1 MKDFDLSKITGNEP
15 PLITD
20 DEKDAELYRLRRE
33 LAEMT
38 AKARIDEQ
46 QCDDMTKLA
55 ADAVARAERAEARVR
70 ELEEALP
77 KTKDGVTVL
86 PGMYIFDVDPNG
98 YVEEVRVCR
107 TWEKRGT
114 SSQPL
119 PHYGWEGSMY
129 AKREE
134 AEAKAELVRKETPDA

>member
-46 QCDDMTKLA
+46 QCDDMTRLA
-55 ADAVARAERAEARVR
+55 ADAVARAERAEAAARALAR
-70 ELEEALP
+70 ECEAWAA
-77 KTKDGVTVL
+77 
-86 PGMYIFDVDPNG
+86 
-98 YVEEVRVCR
+98 
-107 TWEKRGT
+107 WEKAESLVGT
-114 SSQPL
+114 EDEVDVNANNAWDWLQECRKATDDRNAL
-119 PHYGWEGSMY
+119 RW
-129 AKREE
+129 AKEN
-134 AEAKAELVRKETPDA
+134 TDA